1 VSGEEYTFSAKT
13 VINATG
19 IFADNIGRMDNPLN
33 KPSIK
38 PSQGI
43 HIVLDRSFLK
53 SNSAIMIPK
62 TVDERV
68 LFAIPW
74 YDEVIIGTTDTPVD
88 KIALEPVA
96 LQEEVDFI
104 LSTAG
109 KYLTK
114 APARKDIL
122 CVFAGLRPLA
132 ANPGNPSSTRE
143 VSRRHKL
150 IISPSGLITII
161 GGKWTTY
168 RRMAEETIDKA
179 IRAGFLDK
187 RECVTMNL
195 KLSEISGINKGDPLI
210 VYGDGICE
218 IKEIISNDPSMGKPV
233 DKRLPY
239 TPAEIIWICRNEMPL
254 TVEDLLARR
263 THALLLNARVSLDI
277 AGEVAGIMAN
287 ELDHDL
293 EWQKNQVEAYR
304 QLVTKYT

>member
-1 VSGEEYTFSAKT
+1 
-13 VINATG
+13 
-19 IFADNIGRMDNPLN
+19 
-33 KPSIK
+33 
-38 PSQGI
+38 
-43 HIVLDRSFLK
+43 
-53 SNSAIMIPK
+53 MIPK

-74 YDEVIIGTTDTPVD
+74 HDEVIIGTTDTPVD

-263 THALLLNARVSLDI
+263 THALLLNARASLDI

-287 ELDHDL
+287 ELDYDP
-293 EWQKNQVEAYR
+293 EWQKNQVETYR
-304 QLVTKYT
+304 QLVANYI